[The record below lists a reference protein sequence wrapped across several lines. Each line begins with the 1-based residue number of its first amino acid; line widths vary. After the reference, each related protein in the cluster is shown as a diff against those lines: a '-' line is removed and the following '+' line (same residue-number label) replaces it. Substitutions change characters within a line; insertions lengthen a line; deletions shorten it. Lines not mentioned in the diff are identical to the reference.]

1 MMERKQPEWVRR
13 FGATMRADRG
23 SCVNAPL
30 PKVMVAKL
38 QALKDVERRR
48 RADDKRP
55 DPE

>member
-1 MMERKQPEWVRR
+1 MERKQPEWVRR